1 MNAPHCCEGG
11 SAEELWVPR
20 VGGNGGGGE
29 EKVAT
34 AGGTE
39 LKDQE
44 DRRIKKKGKGHRK
57 WKDRGGGM

>member
-1 MNAPHCCEGG
+1 MNAPRSCEGG
-11 SAEELWVPR
+11 SAEELWVLR
-20 VGGNGGGGE
+20 VGRNGGGGE

-44 DRRIKKKGKGHRK
+44 DRRILKKEKGHRK
-57 WKDRGGGM
+57 WKGRGGGM